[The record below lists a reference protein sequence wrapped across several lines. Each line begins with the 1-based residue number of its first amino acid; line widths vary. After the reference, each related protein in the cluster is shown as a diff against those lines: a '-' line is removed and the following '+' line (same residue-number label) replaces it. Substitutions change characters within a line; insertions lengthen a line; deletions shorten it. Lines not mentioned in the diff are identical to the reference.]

1 MGGPGVQRSTRFVNH
16 LNDFG
21 YDPVVLTIQQSD
33 IEKMG
38 SSIDTS
44 LLKFIPASTQ
54 VYRVSSSIPFK
65 LTSILQSLKLY
76 RFVWFLFYPFFWER
90 SAMWPFKI
98 YRKAVQIIKNHDI
111 QIVYTS
117 SGPFSSLILGRMLKN
132 KLGIKW
138 VADMRDP
145 FTDAYAWSYPS
156 KLHWLL
162 SRFVEK
168 KLLNACDEL
177 IVNTPEVKK
186 LYLSRGIKNDQSITV
201 ITNGF

>member
-1 MGGPGVQRSTRFVNH
+1 MGGPGVQRSTRFVSH
-16 LNDFG
+16 LSAFG
-21 YDPVVLTIQQSD
+21 YEPVVLTIHEKD

-38 SSIDTS
+38 SSKDPS
-44 LLKFIPASTQ
+44 LLKFIPATTQ
-54 VYRVSSSIPFK
+54 VHRVSSGIPFN
-65 LTSILQSLKLY
+65 LTSILQRLKLY
-76 RFVWFLFYPFFWER
+76 RLFWFIFYPLLWER
-90 SAMWPFKI
+90 PAMWPFKT
-98 YRKAVQIIKNHDI
+98 YKDAEHLIKKQNI
-111 QIVYTS
+111 KIVYTS

-132 KLGIKW
+132 RLGIKW

-145 FTDAYAWSYPS
+145 YTDAYAWSYPS
-156 KLHWLL
+156 KFHWLL

-186 LYLSRGIKNDQSITV
+186 LYLSRGIKSDTSITV